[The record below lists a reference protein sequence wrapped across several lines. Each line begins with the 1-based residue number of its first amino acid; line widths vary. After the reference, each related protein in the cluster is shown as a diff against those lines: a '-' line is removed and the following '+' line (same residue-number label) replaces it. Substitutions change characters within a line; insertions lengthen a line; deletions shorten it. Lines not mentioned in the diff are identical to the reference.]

1 MSTEMEVLFF
11 VGGLVAGIINTLAGN
26 GSGLTVSLLM
36 FGGMDGAVANA
47 TNRIGVMTQTLTS
60 VLSLRPS
67 LRKRY
72 LMRASRGLAIPT
84 LLGSL
89 AGAFLGISLPV
100 NVIEWT
106 LAFVMMGMGVT
117 LFLKPERWGGPS
129 DAKRRLTPWQAGL
142 WFFLIGFYGGFVQ
155 MGIGVLMLIALVL
168 GDRWSLRD
176 ANVIKLLM
184 ALILA
189 IPAGLLYVVSD
200 RVEWRPGLIMAFG
213 ATLGAWFGARY
224 IVRIPK
230 AQPYVRYLLM
240 AVVLF
245 GAIQAVYKA
254 MT

>member
-26 GSGLTVSLLM
+26 GSALTVSLLM

-117 LFLKPERWGGPS
+117 LFLKPERWGGPMAS
-129 DAKRRLTPWQAGL
+129 R
-142 WFFLIGFYGGFVQ
+142 
-155 MGIGVLMLIALVL
+155 ALVL
-168 GDRWSLRD
+168 FNRVLWRLCPNGHWCFNAHCPRFRGPMVAARRQCHQAPHGLNIGYSSW
-176 ANVIKLLM
+176 I
-184 ALILA
+184 ALC
-189 IPAGLLYVVSD
+189 S
-200 RVEWRPGLIMAFG
+200 
-213 ATLGAWFGARY
+213 
-224 IVRIPK
+224 
-230 AQPYVRYLLM
+230 
-240 AVVLF
+240 
-245 GAIQAVYKA
+245 
-254 MT
+254 